1 MPVEVR
7 FFATLIDFVGKRK
20 LYVEK
25 AGNVR
30 ELLEFLESQ
39 YSGFKKQLEAG
50 YIILVNGLNI
60 EHLKGFETP
69 LNDGDIVSIF
79 PPAGGG

>member
-25 AGNVR
+25 AGSVR

-39 YSGFKKQLEAG
+39 YSGFKKT
-50 YIILVNGLNI
+50 I
-60 EHLKGFETP
+60 
-69 LNDGDIVSIF
+69 
-79 PPAGGG
+79 GGRIYYSRKRFKHRASERF

>member
-1 MPVEVR
+1 LNPSIPV
-7 FFATLIDFVGKRK
+7 L
-20 LYVEK
+20 
-25 AGNVR
+25 
-30 ELLEFLESQ
+30 
-39 YSGFKKQLEAG
+39 KKQLEAG

-69 LNDGDIVSIF
+69 LNDGDLVSIF